1 MSNSAFQRLTQLLY
15 GRKLKTTV
23 SAATATVQQ
32 TTLPGFFCFG
42 CREFI
47 AERPCDACDRETEIF
62 EVTTETDRRLLVSR
76 LALEGT

>member
-1 MSNSAFQRLTQLLY
+1 MLWGKKKKTSVASATQ
-15 GRKLKTTV
+15 
-23 SAATATVQQ
+23 SVQQ

-76 LALEGT
+76 LALEGS